1 MPQHLHAVPGKI
13 HHQGD
18 GKSAVPAV
26 ACCCC
31 TLLPRVMPGQQQL
44 QQLRP
49 DKAAGKEP
57 AAGRTLVGFS
67 FNSGVGG
74 AELIFYEF
82 AGGWYK

>member
-1 MPQHLHAVPGKI
+1 MPQHLDAVSGKI
-13 HHQGD
+13 HHQEG
-18 GKSAVPAV
+18 GKSVVSAV
-26 ACCCC
+26 ACC

-44 QQLRP
+44 QQLRH

-57 AAGRTLVGFS
+57 VAGRTLVGFS